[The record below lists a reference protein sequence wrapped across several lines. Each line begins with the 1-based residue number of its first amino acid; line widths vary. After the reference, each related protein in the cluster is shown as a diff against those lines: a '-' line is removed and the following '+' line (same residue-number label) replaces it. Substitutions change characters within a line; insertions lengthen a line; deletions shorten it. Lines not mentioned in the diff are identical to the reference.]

1 MGITLSEKMDDIVL
15 KSETTEP
22 EDLTTLEN
30 DREKECELEDNG
42 NEQIKENI
50 LAILQSRET
59 ARFDDLLIECD
70 QSDLLAGLDEL
81 TKSNRI
87 KCIDGLYMLND
98 LDQAAE
104 SDQDDLLS
112 GKMVVT
118 ISRKQFYE
126 LEANERV
133 LISIEGNEDDPETV
147 LERLRYEQRMRRMT
161 GFHPYYQ
168 QQGQF

>member
-1 MGITLSEKMDDIVL
+1 
-15 KSETTEP
+15 
-22 EDLTTLEN
+22 
-30 DREKECELEDNG
+30 
-42 NEQIKENI
+42 
-50 LAILQSRET
+50 
-59 ARFDDLLIECD
+59 
-70 QSDLLAGLDEL
+70 
-81 TKSNRI
+81 
-87 KCIDGLYMLND
+87 MLND

-133 LISIEGNEDDPETV
+133 LISIGQSLIVFLVCVNTVVLEGNEDDPETV

-168 QQGQF
+168 QQGKGSLFTCLLSFL